1 MIEFGLGGSVLLTN
15 LMKFYSQLQQ
25 PMNVYELKKILSSLV
40 IILLDLN
47 RLQWMKFI
55 FSC

>member
-1 MIEFGLGGSVLLTN
+1 
-15 LMKFYSQLQQ
+15 MKFYSQLQQ
-25 PMNVYELKKILSSLV
+25 PMKVYELKKILSSLV

>member
-1 MIEFGLGGSVLLTN
+1 
-15 LMKFYSQLQQ
+15 
-25 PMNVYELKKILSSLV
+25 MNVYELKKILSSLV

-47 RLQWMKFI
+47 PLQWMKFI